1 MIRALRLG
9 HRDAVDVLVD
19 RRIQI
24 LLGELARAVDA
35 HNHVGAAAPHAFRRR
50 RDELACRALLGGRH
64 AVLEVELDA
73 VRAARVRLVDVFLDV
88 DRHIHERAPDGE
100 VLLHSSSLLA
110 SAAPS
115 TTIPPLTISPYRASS
130 KPSSESNSRLC
141 CPSLGAGLRI
151 APGVPSRRGTT
162 WCIGKAPMSSSG

>member
-19 RRIQI
+19 RRIQV

-35 HNHVGAAAPHAFRRR
+35 HHHVRAAAPHAFRRR
-50 RDELACRALLGGRH
+50 RDELARRAFFGRRH
-64 AVLEVELDA
+64 AVLEIELDA

-88 DRHIHERAPDGE
+88 DWDIHERAPDGE

-115 TTIPPLTISPYRASS
+115 TTIPPLTILLYPASS

-141 CPSLGAGLRI
+141 
-151 APGVPSRRGTT
+151 
-162 WCIGKAPMSSSG
+162 